1 MASLR
6 YTIIEETGVF
16 QSDSSHEDFVSHFY
30 ETRYSRLKGILMA
43 TPEQLHAAIKKVV
56 YDFIGKNQYELALL
70 RDEEKDGMG
79 WSMSWYRLR
88 TPEKKTYK
96 LSDEDKEKIISD
108 FVELRKTSP
117 LTGEIFII
125 QRDGSDMLLV
135 AVSLI
140 LEQ

>member
-16 QSDSSHEDFVSHFY
+16 QSDSSREDFVAHFY
-30 ETRYSRLKGILMA
+30 QTRYSRLKGILMA
-43 TPEQLHAAIKKVV
+43 TPEQLRAATKKVI
-56 YDFIGKNQYELALL
+56 YDFIGKNQYELPLL
-70 RDEEKDGMG
+70 RDEEMDGMG
-79 WSMSWYRLR
+79 WSMTWYRLR
-88 TPEKKTYK
+88 NPEKKIYK
-96 LSDEDKEKIISD
+96 LSDEDKEKIIGD
-108 FVELRKTSP
+108 FVELRKASP

-140 LEQ
+140 LEE